1 MTLLTSLTPTFV
13 LLTAMAVGLGGGLI
27 APAGFDT
34 NAILWPSI
42 FAQTIVAVGALRPDW
57 ISDRRRR
64 SDALRLLLIHH
75 TAATVPYLIA
85 WLLLPAELRD
95 SPLAIGLI
103 WLAIVPTA
111 AGLPAY
117 ATAARTAPSTITA
130 FALLA
135 YLCGLLIT
143 PVLALVIF
151 GGGADLGRL
160 VVAMLAGLIAPALL
174 GIGLGRWIRLI
185 PAGVRTGVVATSM
198 AITTYVFGSA
208 MSVTL
213 SAGALPLG
221 AVVVA
226 LLAGAARVPISV
238 ALGVL
243 LAGRQS
249 SLRAPAALAGGYK
262 NDALAASTALQV
274 AGPIAV
280 LPALGSL
287 LCEMALML
295 AAATAAHQ
303 RARPALPRA
312 PRLNLGD

>member
-1 MTLLTSLTPTFV
+1 MTLLKSLTATFV
-13 LLTAMAVGLGGGLI
+13 LLAAMMTGLGAGF
-27 APAGFDT
+27 AVPAAFDT
-34 NAILWPSI
+34 NVILWPSI
-42 FAQTIVAVGALRPDW
+42 FAQTIVAVGGLRPDW
-57 ISDRRRR
+57 LTDPVKR
-64 SDALRLLLIHH
+64 SEAVRLLLIHH
-75 TAATVPYLIA
+75 AAATVPYLVA

-143 PVLALVIF
+143 PVLALLIF

-160 VVAMLAGLIAPALL
+160 VTAMLAGLIVPALL

-208 MSVTL
+208 MSATL
-213 SAGALPLG
+213 SAGVLPIG
-221 AVVVA
+221 AVMVA

-243 LAGRQS
+243 LAGRHS

-274 AGPIAV
+274 AGPVAV

-295 AAATAAHQ
+295 AAATAAHH
-303 RARPALPRA
+303 RARPALPGA
-312 PRLNLGD
+312 PRLNPEG